1 MLPLEDGSSRGV
13 RPANLGSHRLFL
25 AKGEREMTLVKVTV
39 SHGSSAVVM
48 VWLVHPWAEA

>member
-1 MLPLEDGSSRGV
+1 MLLLEDGSSRGV

-39 SHGSSAVVM
+39 SHGSSAVVK